1 MRLKQ
6 NHRSETDHPGRLL
19 PVQMLR
25 AVAAVGVVFTHAIT
39 RTGFTILKAGPHS
52 VFASS
57 GNQLT
62 VGDAGVDLFF
72 IISGFIMLYVHKDDF
87 NKPGAQ
93 ARFMFRRIC
102 RIVPIYWLL
111 TTAGVALLVFAPHLY
126 TLHYSKID
134 VGWIIGSYLFVPTA
148 VEGQSMTPVVTVGWT
163 LNYEMLFYV
172 VFAGALALPRRTAIP
187 ALFLV
192 FGCAVAAGDLFDP
205 SNPWLAL
212 ATSWLLLDFLVGL
225 AIACW
230 VLNGGSLSTRASAL
244 LLAIGTA
251 CLIAT
256 VFWSPPEQGPLRFAG
271 WCLPMA
277 MIFCATCTLELPANR
292 ITRVLALM
300 GNASYS
306 IYLFQFF
313 ALPAWARLMSLLHAD
328 ALPFDID
335 VLILTALVA
344 LSGVVFWFLIE
355 RPIASA
361 IQYYRPSRDLQ
372 KRWSAR

>member
-1 MRLKQ
+1 MRLEPD
-6 NHRSETDHPGRLL
+6 HRSETDRPGRLL

-25 AVAAVGVVFTHAIT
+25 AVAAIGVVFTHAIT
-39 RTGFTILKAGPHS
+39 RTWFTILKAGPHS

-57 GNQLT
+57 GSQLT

-111 TTAGVALLVFAPHLY
+111 TTAAVALLIFAPGLY
-126 TLHYSKID
+126 TVHYNKVD
-134 VGWIIGSYLFVPTA
+134 LGWIVGSYLFVPTT
-148 VEGQSMTPVVTVGWT
+148 VEGQSIPPVVTVGWT

-172 VFAGALALPRRTAIP
+172 VFAGALILPRRKALP
-187 ALFLV
+187 ALFLF
-192 FGCAVAAGDLFDP
+192 FGCAVVAGILFDP

-225 AIACW
+225 AIARW
-230 VLNGGSLSTRASAL
+230 VENGGRLSTPTRVG
-244 LLAIGTA
+244 LLAVGIA
-251 CLIAT
+251 CLVAT

-277 MIFCATCTLELPANR
+277 MIFGATCTLQLPANR
-292 ITRVLALM
+292 ITRTLAML

-313 ALPAWARLMSLLHAD
+313 ALPAWARLMVRLHAS
-328 ALPFDID
+328 ALPFDLD
-335 VLILTALVA
+335 VLILTALVTV
-344 LSGVVFWFLIE
+344 SGVVFWLLVE
-355 RPIASA
+355 QPIASA
-361 IQYYRPSRDLQ
+361 IHYYRPPRDRQ
-372 KRWSAR
+372 KQWSAP